1 MKPIMM
7 TVAATAMIGTV
18 ACSSTGGSSS
28 SPDEFRVVTMSPL
41 TVPPEY
47 KLRPPAAGGSVPT
60 EVDPTQAKQVSAFG
74 SSVGQNASAAE
85 KALVSAAHA
94 NAVNPIVR
102 SQVDYE
108 ETKML
113 RKPKSVVDKVLFWQ
127 SDDADAEDSATGG
140 AEVTIEKGNA
150 TPRLKLPG
158 T

>member
-1 MKPIMM
+1 MKPIML
-7 TVAATAMIGTV
+7 TAAAVAMFGTA
-18 ACSSTGGSSS
+18 ACTSGGGSN

-47 KLRPPAAGGSVPT
+47 KLRPPAAGGSLPT
-60 EVDPTQAKQVSAFG
+60 EVDPKRAEQISAFG
-74 SSVGQNASAAE
+74 TSIGQNASASE

-108 ETKML
+108 ETKSL
-113 RKPKSVVDKVLFWQ
+113 RKPKSVVDKVLFWK
-127 SDDADAEDSATGG
+127 SDDASSEDSATGG
-140 AEVTIEKGNA
+140 DEVLIEKGDA